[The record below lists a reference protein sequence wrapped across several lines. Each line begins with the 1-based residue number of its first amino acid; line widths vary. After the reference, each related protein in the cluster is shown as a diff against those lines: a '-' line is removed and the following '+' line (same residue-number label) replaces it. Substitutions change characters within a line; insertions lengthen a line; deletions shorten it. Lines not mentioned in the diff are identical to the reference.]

1 MIYYQIL
8 EDKTFKILVV
18 EENQKIT
25 EVRFI
30 HQDTLDKKKY
40 IKKETPLLKEVKKE
54 LFDYFRGTRKEF
66 HLPLNPKGT
75 SFQQTVWKKLEE
87 IPYGMTTYGQIAA
100 EIQNPKACRAVG
112 MAIHNN
118 PIAILIPCHR
128 VLGKNKTLTG
138 YAYGL
143 EIKKQLLTL
152 ETTSHK

>member
-1 MIYYQIL
+1 M
-8 EDKTFKILVV
+8 
-18 EENQKIT
+18 
-25 EVRFI
+25 
-30 HQDTLDKKKY
+30 
-40 IKKETPLLKEVKKE
+40 
-54 LFDYFRGTRKEF
+54 
-66 HLPLNPKGT
+66 
-75 SFQQTVWKKLEE
+75 WKKLEE
-87 IPYGMTTYGQIAA
+87 IPYGMTKTYGQIAA
-100 EIQNPKACRAVG
+100 EIQNPRACRAVG